1 MNNTPAAD
9 VADDPSQTKLTLPT
23 HNVGDKEVIVDGPL
37 SLAYCNALNEIY
49 KKEVDPETGLAVETQ
64 QMDELE
70 RKRLWLMHKL
80 GVSEGDEETVPVGM
94 IYAVRDGQVDSGVV
108 FEVTDTLGKMSP
120 AELNSTCVVI
130 ESTGANN
137 PMCEALKKLV
147 KNKHVSIVSNLE
159 QALETLNSK

>member
-1 MNNTPAAD
+1 MQESQATDMAD
-9 VADDPSQTKLTLPT
+9 SPSQNKLKLPT
-23 HNVGDKEVIVDGPL
+23 NVVGEKEVIVDGPL

-49 KKEVDPETGLAVETQ
+49 KKEVDPETGMAVETQ
-64 QMDELE
+64 QIDELE
-70 RKRLWLMHKL
+70 RKRLWLLYKL
-80 GVSEGDEETVPVGM
+80 SVSEGSEETVPVGM

-120 AELNSTCVVI
+120 SELNNTCVVI

-159 QALETLNSK
+159 QALETLNAK